1 MKRKKRKIRKLI
13 TILIAILIVLLII
26 IAVFLIKE
34 KNENYKVE
42 YNKMKAETY
51 AQMSQ
56 TMYFPNGIHQLNS
69 EYDGN
74 VDLDEFYESI
84 YDFYHIIMEM
94 SELKEKK
101 VEKYYENNLNR
112 IKEVM
117 NITSLEEFKTIVNY
131 VSQYGALETFSSAT
145 IDTESFNSQS
155 RFLCFKMN
163 FAFDTTKVLNFDV
176 MLRRYKS
183 SNVAYFDIAK

>member
-56 TMYFPNGIHQLNS
+56 TMYFPNGIHQLNT

-131 VSQYGALETFSSAT
+131 VSQYGELETFSSAT
-145 IDTESFNSQS
+145 IDTESFDSQS

>member
-56 TMYFPNGIHQLNS
+56 TMYFPNGIHQLNA

-145 IDTESFNSQS
+145 IDTESFDSQS

>member
-56 TMYFPNGIHQLNS
+56 TMYFPNGIHQLNT

-145 IDTESFNSQS
+145 IDTESFDSQS